1 MMCPSYSLTSQ
12 RTQTLLNPGR
22 KWVLRYNVWHTA
34 VDRPPWSPR
43 ASKLMDTNV
52 SPCENVSWKEK
63 MESPIYRK
71 MERKWSKNDPPIYQ
85 RRFKVGRKKKDV
97 SKNVCVLPEPCT
109 CAEKTSSTEGLT
121 SSSRAVFLLHAK
133 ERNLKSLPVSHLS
146 IFFPLHLK
154 AAHWREKGFSYF
166 CLRRHVR
173 DLGVSALFSGARHFL
188 PQMKTKI
195 HPPGWIINDTQA

>member
-1 MMCPSYSLTSQ
+1 MYD
-12 RTQTLLNPGR
+12 TQQSTGLPDRPALLNWWILMCHHVKMCHERR
-22 KWVLRYNVWHTA
+22 KWNHQYTERWRGNGA
-34 VDRPPWSPR
+34 
-43 ASKLMDTNV
+43 
-52 SPCENVSWKEK
+52 K
-63 MESPIYRK
+63 MTHQYIRDAL
-71 MERKWSKNDPPIYQ
+71 KW
-85 RRFKVGRKKKDV
+85 GGEKKDV

-109 CAEKTSSTEGLT
+109 CTEKTSSTEGLT